1 MTEKERIQLLDKI
14 MAIKKQIEEVR
25 NLNELPSV
33 DQALRMADLYIFL
46 STQHLGFTGAI
57 FPAEEAWV

>member
-1 MTEKERIQLLDKI
+1 MTERERLQVLDKI
-14 MAIKKQIEEVR
+14 MAIKKQIEDVR

-46 STQHLGFTGAI
+46 SAQHLGYTGAV
-57 FPAEEAWV
+57 FPSDEAWV